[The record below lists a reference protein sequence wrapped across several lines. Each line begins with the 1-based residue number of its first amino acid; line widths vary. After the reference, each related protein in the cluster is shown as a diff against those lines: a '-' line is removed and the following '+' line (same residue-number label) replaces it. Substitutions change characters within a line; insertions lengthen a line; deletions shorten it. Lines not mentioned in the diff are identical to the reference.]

1 MYPFPTGHG
10 PELLGVPRNQSADV
24 GANVTFSCTATGLPA
39 PSISWIKNNDSF
51 ALQSNP
57 RVTFN
62 NNPVDGKTMQSQLFI
77 TGVKKEDFGEY
88 QCEAKNNGGQ
98 NLSLPAFLTSK
109 GPGETCICIGVFF
122 LLIFKLKT

>member
-1 MYPFPTGHG
+1 MYLFPTGHG

-62 NNPVDGKTMQSQLFI
+62 NNPLDGKTMQSQLFI
-77 TGVKKEDFGEY
+77 TGVKKEDFGKY
-88 QCEAKNNGGQ
+88 QCEAKNSGGR
-98 NLSLPAFLTSK
+98 NLSLPAFLSSK
-109 GPGETCICIGVFF
+109 VSG
-122 LLIFKLKT
+122 